1 MRIQHVNVMVDDLA
15 AADAFYTGVLG
26 LERKPTPDLGFP
38 AQFYAFVD
46 DQELHVNELS
56 DRRPERAHI
65 CLRVGSFDD
74 VFHRM
79 REHGV
84 LEIETWGKVRR
95 LPTGTMQMFVRD
107 PSGNLIELA
116 SEPGDTID
124 QTIFGLD
131 EVQSDEGLFDSE
143 GLS

>member
-1 MRIQHVNVMVDDLA
+1 MRIQHVNIMVDDLA
-15 AADAFYTGVLG
+15 AADVFYTEVLG
-26 LERKPTPDLGFP
+26 LERAATPDLGFP
-38 AQFYAFVD
+38 AQFYAFAG

-65 CLRVGSFDD
+65 CLRVGSFDE
-74 VFHRM
+74 VYGRM
-79 REHGV
+79 RAHGV

-116 SEPGDTID
+116 SEPGDPID
-124 QTIFGLD
+124 PAIFGHD
-131 EVQSDEGLFDSE
+131 EVQSDEGFFDAE
-143 GLS
+143 GLT